1 MCSKI
6 YCLYEVEDLIFD
18 PVILMIV
25 IDILDDAFEL
35 EFASVKDIFK
45 LRVGTRY
52 RNSMRLRWK
61 RSWGTSQSSG
71 KPYQVPTAFR
81 PQRMSLFATT
91 HSSITSNGLVSWQ
104 E

>member
-25 IDILDDAFEL
+25 IGILDDAFEL

-45 LRVGTRY
+45 LRLAQGIGI
-52 RNSMRLRWK
+52 LC
-61 RSWGTSQSSG
+61 
-71 KPYQVPTAFR
+71 A
-81 PQRMSLFATT
+81 
-91 HSSITSNGLVSWQ
+91 
-104 E
+104 